1 MTLAEG
7 RLRASDLVAR
17 LWLDALQRIGRLAAH
32 EVRGALNGMSLNVDV
47 LRSRSGKDG
56 PAASLAPFAENV
68 AAQLEALISMTEGL
82 VALMRPVH
90 EPADVGALVAHLVA
104 VLGPAV
110 AEGGSLRL
118 QRVEG
123 VDDVSTTVPGEV
135 ARLAIASVLLS
146 AAEQG
151 GKIQCRLARTED
163 ELSLAVTGAGAPLE
177 VDGDV
182 AMASAEA
189 GLRIEQRPEGTSLI
203 FPAA

>member
-7 RLRASDLVAR
+7 RLPVSDLVAR

-47 LRSRSGKDG
+47 LRSRSVKNG

-82 VALMRPVH
+82 VALVRPVH
-90 EPADVGALVAHLVA
+90 EPADVGALVAHLIA
-104 VLGPAV
+104 VLALAV
-110 AEGGSLRL
+110 ADGGSLRL
-118 QRVEG
+118 QRADG
-123 VDDVSTTVPGEV
+123 VGEVSTTVPGEV
-135 ARLAIASVLLS
+135 ARLVIANVLLS

-151 GKIQCRLARTED
+151 GKIQCRLSRTED
-163 ELSLAVTGAGAPLE
+163 EVSLKVMGAAAPLE

-189 GLRIEQRPEGTSLI
+189 GLRIEQRPEGTTLI